1 MCVCVGGGGG
11 SSPQRERE
19 RERERE
25 WTFSQTFGLIELTYL
40 VEQTVVGYLCLPE
53 WFVHGA
59 FLDAA
64 V

>member
-1 MCVCVGGGGG
+1 MGVGGWGAV
-11 SSPQRERE
+11 PPRE